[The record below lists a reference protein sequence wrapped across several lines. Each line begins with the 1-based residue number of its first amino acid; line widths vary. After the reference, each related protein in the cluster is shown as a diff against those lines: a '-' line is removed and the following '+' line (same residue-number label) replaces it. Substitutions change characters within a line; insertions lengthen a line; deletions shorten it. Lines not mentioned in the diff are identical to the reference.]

1 MKRILSIDG
10 GGIKG
15 TQPAAFLAKLE
26 EDLDQPIGRYFDLI
40 AGTSTGGILAIGLA
54 MGISAKSLLT
64 LYETRGPTIFGQA
77 GDKGWLHRKS
87 RDARAAMRHWVK
99 PKHELSVLRDELYTV
114 LGDRLIGDAQTR
126 LMVPAWDADQRSVY
140 IYKTAHH
147 PRLATDHRKP
157 ALDAALATSAAP
169 TYFASHKT
177 VDDIGLLD
185 GGTWC
190 NNPVGVATVEAI
202 SMLGWSPDEL
212 NILSLGCVDEV
223 YMLPE
228 APGKASLGVKAL
240 SLFMDGQSRGALGI
254 ARQLTGDPH
263 TRSAVHRYSPT
274 VPADFF
280 GLDDTSK
287 IQRLKGLGASSAR
300 HAAPTLSPI
309 FFQHP
314 AEPFVP
320 VHHTERSAA

>member
-1 MKRILSIDG
+1 MKRILNIDRG
-10 GGIKG
+10 RIKG
-15 TQPAAFLAKLE
+15 TQPAAFLAQLE
-26 EDLDQPIGRYFDLI
+26 ENLNQPIGHYFDLI

-54 MGISAKSLLT
+54 MGISAKSLLA
-64 LYETRGPTIFGQA
+64 LYETRGQTIFGEA
-77 GDKGWLHRKS
+77 ENKGWLGRKT
-87 RDARAAMRHWVK
+87 RDAHAAMRHWEK
-99 PKHELSVLRDELYTV
+99 PKHELSILRDEHYAV

-126 LMVPAWDADQRSVY
+126 LMVPTWDADQRSVY

-147 PRLATDHRKP
+147 PRLTTDHRKP

-202 SMLGWSPDEL
+202 SMLGWDPSEL

-228 APGKASLGVKAL
+228 AAGKASLGVKAL
-240 SLFMDGQSRGALGI
+240 SLLMDGQSRGALGI

-263 TRSAVHRYSPT
+263 ARSAVHRYSPS

-280 GLDDTSK
+280 SLDDTSK
-287 IQRLKGLGASSAR
+287 FQRLKGLGASSAR
-300 HAAPTLSPI
+300 YAAPTLSPI
-309 FFQHP
+309 FFQRS